1 MSAESASDVLA
12 ASPMRRWVRS
22 LVLLLLS
29 LACAWI
35 IVGLVG
41 RVDWREVGDALGK
54 LALWQGPVLLAVLV
68 VRQVL
73 NAAPLA
79 VFIDGLGIGRAVQ
92 NDQSAILMSTI
103 APPPADLVM
112 RLSMFASWQISAT
125 RGLAG
130 AMMNTVTFYV
140 IRFAAPTVGVL
151 LIGASSVPYH
161 AIYGWSAVLGGAVAL
176 TILGLLWAALRR
188 ETAALWIGRTAGQA
202 CRRFRRSVEP
212 EKWAASAAD
221 FRSHVVRR
229 SPRGV
234 PLSLT
239 SLLVMVVVDGFLLTL
254 SLRFV
259 GVPASALSAA
269 AIVGVFLVVYPLTLF
284 PLAGLGVVDAMVLAA
299 LVETGGLA
307 LEPEI
312 VGGLVVYRVTT
323 LLVPVVF
330 GLASVAWW
338 RHTEGAA

>member
-1 MSAESASDVLA
+1 MTSTTEVATTTNA
-12 ASPMRRWVRS
+12 RRWLRP
-22 LVLLLLS
+22 LGLLLLS

-41 RVDWREVGDALGK
+41 RVDWHAVGDALGK
-54 LALWQGPVLLAVLV
+54 LAVWQAPVLLAVLV

-79 VFIDGLGIGRAVQ
+79 VFIEGLGLRRAVQ

-103 APPPADLVM
+103 APPPADLVL

-140 IRFAAPTVGVL
+140 IRFAAPVLGVVL
-151 LIGASSVPYH
+151 VAGSAVPYH

-176 TILGLLWAALRR
+176 TILGLLWAALRK

-202 CRRFRRSVEP
+202 CRRVRRSVDP
-212 EKWAASAAD
+212 ESWAASASD

-234 PLSLT
+234 PLSLA
-239 SLLVMVVVDGFLLTL
+239 SLLAMVVVDGLLLTL
-254 SLRFV
+254 CLRCV
-259 GVPASALSAA
+259 GVPASALSAVGV
-269 AIVGVFLVVYPLTLF
+269 VGVFLVVYPLTLF
-284 PLAGLGVVDAMVLAA
+284 PLAGLGVLDAVVLAA

-323 LLVPVVF
+323 LLVPMLF
-330 GLASVAWW
+330 GMASVAWW
-338 RHTEGAA
+338 RHKEGAT